1 MIMVTA
7 TSTTRTCHRLAIASW
22 CLAVLS
28 SSVAFAWTTTPL
40 PLVPRSL
47 DRGRTSASPST
58 GAGVHKLLLSAND
71 RNEETFK
78 TVTSSTN
85 NNVES
90 ISLEKLS
97 DNHEEEGSLMA
108 MSVAKWLDAEWM
120 PQEIHV
126 QMGHSAKLSYINCR
140 QEGDS
145 EIMSI
150 MMRIATDLEAN
161 WAAYDKDAFVN
172 AWDVANYVSDY
183 LTKKS
188 GSEGCE
194 CSSRIY

>member
-1 MIMVTA
+1 MVR
-7 TSTTRTCHRLAIASW
+7 S
-22 CLAVLS
+22 
-28 SSVAFAWTTTPL
+28 
-40 PLVPRSL
+40 SL
-47 DRGRTSASPST
+47 DRGRTFASA
-58 GAGVHKLLLSAND
+58 GGVHKRLLSVDD
-71 RNEETFK
+71 RNEEAST
-78 TVTSSTN
+78 TTTTSSN

-126 QMGHSAKLSYINCR
+126 QMGHSAKLSYIYCR
-140 QEGDS
+140 EEGDS

-161 WAAYDKDAFVN
+161 WAVYDKDAFVN

-183 LTKKS
+183 LTKRS